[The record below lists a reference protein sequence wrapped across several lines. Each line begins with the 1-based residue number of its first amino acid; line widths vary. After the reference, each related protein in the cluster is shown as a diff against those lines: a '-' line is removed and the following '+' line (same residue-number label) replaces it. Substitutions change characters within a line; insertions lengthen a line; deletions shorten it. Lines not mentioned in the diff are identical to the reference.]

1 MTEPVT
7 ILLNQFY
14 EYERA
19 KAKSIESYEKKLIDE
34 AVHNTH
40 IRNLI
45 PKLSELSKS
54 IRILIKCQTK

>member
-7 ILLNQFY
+7 ILINSFY

-19 KAKSIESYEKKLIDE
+19 KAKSIESFNDFKISE

-40 IRNLI
+40 MKNLL
-45 PKLSELSKS
+45 PKLTELGKA